1 MGLRL
6 EAGRVKFAAFVIML
20 VVLVLVLALFFH
32 AIWSVLQIFIIAG
45 LVVLTLDWLVEWLV
59 RRRVPRWAATL
70 TILLIFILL
79 IGVFAL
85 FIIPPMVAQFQQLLV
100 DLPGVWMR
108 LIDRWGVFLTRYPA
122 FRQALDPG
130 NFLDSLLRGAGS
142 WVQAARTV
150 FTTAVGAV
158 TATILIIVVTFY
170 TLLNPWP
177 LVYGV
182 RGLFPE
188 TWWGIIDRLAHE
200 SAVRIRGWAVG
211 TFILSLVIGVLDY
224 VALLLINAFS
234 PANIPFILFFAIFG
248 GLMEIVPVIG
258 PIVAAVLPA
267 LVAFS
272 ISPILGILVLLAFFV
287 VQQLENHIL
296 VPIIMHRAVNMHPVS
311 LIFALIV
318 MSTLFGVFG
327 AVIAVPVASIVKVL
341 YDEWYYPLMHEGKK
355 PGMPPKEGPADDP
368 EEVTAT

>member
-1 MGLRL
+1 MGLQL
-6 EAGRVKFAAFVIML
+6 DAGRVRFAAFVIML
-20 VVLVLVLALFFH
+20 AVLVLVLALFFR
-32 AIWSVLQIFIIAG
+32 AIWSVLQVFIIAG

-59 RRRVPRWAATL
+59 CHRVPRWAATL
-70 TILLIFILL
+70 AILLIFIAL

-85 FIIPPMVAQFQQLLV
+85 FVIPPMVTQFQQLIV
-100 DLPGVWMR
+100 DLPGVWTR
-108 LIDRWGVFLTRYPA
+108 LIDRWGAFLTRFPT
-122 FRQALDPG
+122 FRQAFDPG
-130 NFLDSLLRGAGS
+130 TFLASLLRGAGS
-142 WVQAARTV
+142 WAQAARTV
-150 FTTAVGAV
+150 FTTAVGAF

-188 TWWGIIDRLAHE
+188 TWWSTIDRLAHE
-200 SAVRIRGWAVG
+200 SAVHIRGWALG
-211 TFILSLVIGVLDY
+211 TFILSLAIGILDY
-224 VALLLINAFS
+224 VALMLINAFS
-234 PANIPFILFFAIFG
+234 RENIPFILFFAIFG

-258 PIVAAVLPA
+258 PIAAAILPA

-272 ISPILGILVLLAFFV
+272 INPLLGILVLLAFFV

-296 VPIIMHRAVNMHPVS
+296 VPIIMHRAVNLHPVS

-327 AVIAVPVASIVKVL
+327 AVIAVPVASVIKVL

-355 PGMPPKEGPADDP
+355 PGIPPKEGPADDP